1 MSADII
7 NLNATRY
14 GKFNQWSV
22 SSFLI
27 RLLGN
32 VIVISIIMQHAAAP
46 ADGNVA
52 AVSHAQYVPTLTAAA
67 AYA

>member
-1 MSADII
+1 VA
-7 NLNATRY
+7 RC

-32 VIVISIIMQHAAAP
+32 VVIVSSSNNNDKNAYVLDRLQRVMNPAARMFCGAGEYSLYHRL
-46 ADGNVA
+46 D
-52 AVSHAQYVPTLTAAA
+52 T
-67 AYA
+67 